1 MAHKSQPD
9 YSSHAL
15 DGLKQ
20 ALRERLKTNQL
31 AHRELLW
38 E

>member
-9 YSSHAL
+9 YSSRAL

-20 ALRERLKTNQL
+20 DLRERLKL
-31 AHRELLW
+31 SRPLIRIK
-38 E
+38 